1 MSKMSKENHLAN
13 KSSSVKVVPA
23 TIENHVVDIQT
34 ATPTKILPTVL
45 ATAEQQALVDTAPT
59 KILQDLRSLEQRVDA
74 MVFNAGVNDALL
86 RQQLAERHAKMQARM
101 EKRNGIRMTKFKGK
115 LNADVAHVM
124 DDVLNYGSEVKLP
137 AMLDAR
143 INAIVLKAQMGA
155 GMIQK
160 ELNARREAM
169 LKRLE
174 GRNKKRLVKIQMVC
188 EEERNTVEHQILNNK
203 EATIQLPAGGG
214 IEEVSLDEE
223 CGKND
228 EQEQSLVQLERRVDC
243 LIVASGADVLQ
254 LPEYL
259 KQRHTQ
265 MKARVVQRNKI
276 RKARLANK
284 LDAEALNA
292 KAELAKGKQVELPSI
307 PDMQIDAMVL
317 LAQMSAQVVNNELGT
332 RKAAM
337 LARLAK
343 RNQAKLER
351 KKLICNE
358 ETKQISLLLEAGGG
372 TVTKALELP
381 AEDTSEDDSLD
392 VPTAVEE
399 EVKKEMLVAEAE
411 AAKKN
416 TETQKIK
423 IMGGGRRRG
432 RELPTP
438 IPPPKPPPSLPA
450 ANEAA
455 AEDREAKIANDK
467 QLAKKATEE
476 AVALV
481 QEEQKRQEA
490 AEKLAREAQIK
501 RELEE
506 ALLTKQMT
514 TLQNCLEKTMDPN
527 QFDLVTNALT
537 TLQKNPFSKE
547 NKNKIGLMEKAQ
559 VLLTKLE
566 RVWLLKQA
574 VASKCFHFFLFDL
587 VF

>member
-1 MSKMSKENHLAN
+1 
-13 KSSSVKVVPA
+13 
-23 TIENHVVDIQT
+23 
-34 ATPTKILPTVL
+34 
-45 ATAEQQALVDTAPT
+45 
-59 KILQDLRSLEQRVDA
+59 
-74 MVFNAGVNDALL
+74 
-86 RQQLAERHAKMQARM
+86 
-101 EKRNGIRMTKFKGK
+101 
-115 LNADVAHVM
+115 
-124 DDVLNYGSEVKLP
+124 
-137 AMLDAR
+137 
-143 INAIVLKAQMGA
+143 
-155 GMIQK
+155 
-160 ELNARREAM
+160 
-169 LKRLE
+169 
-174 GRNKKRLVKIQMVC
+174 
-188 EEERNTVEHQILNNK
+188 
-203 EATIQLPAGGG
+203 
-214 IEEVSLDEE
+214 
-223 CGKND
+223 
-228 EQEQSLVQLERRVDC
+228 
-243 LIVASGADVLQ
+243 
-254 LPEYL
+254 
-259 KQRHTQ
+259 
-265 MKARVVQRNKI
+265 
-276 RKARLANK
+276 
-284 LDAEALNA
+284 
-292 KAELAKGKQVELPSI
+292 
-307 PDMQIDAMVL
+307 
-317 LAQMSAQVVNNELGT
+317 
-332 RKAAM
+332 
-337 LARLAK
+337 
-343 RNQAKLER
+343 
-351 KKLICNE
+351 
-358 ETKQISLLLEAGGG
+358 
-372 TVTKALELP
+372 
-381 AEDTSEDDSLD
+381 
-392 VPTAVEE
+392 
-399 EVKKEMLVAEAE
+399 VAEAE

-432 RELPTP
+432 RELPTPIPPPKPPPSLTP

-481 QEEQKRQEA
+481 QEEKKRQEA

>member
-1 MSKMSKENHLAN
+1 
-13 KSSSVKVVPA
+13 
-23 TIENHVVDIQT
+23 
-34 ATPTKILPTVL
+34 
-45 ATAEQQALVDTAPT
+45 
-59 KILQDLRSLEQRVDA
+59 
-74 MVFNAGVNDALL
+74 
-86 RQQLAERHAKMQARM
+86 
-101 EKRNGIRMTKFKGK
+101 
-115 LNADVAHVM
+115 
-124 DDVLNYGSEVKLP
+124 
-137 AMLDAR
+137 
-143 INAIVLKAQMGA
+143 
-155 GMIQK
+155 
-160 ELNARREAM
+160 
-169 LKRLE
+169 
-174 GRNKKRLVKIQMVC
+174 
-188 EEERNTVEHQILNNK
+188 
-203 EATIQLPAGGG
+203 
-214 IEEVSLDEE
+214 
-223 CGKND
+223 
-228 EQEQSLVQLERRVDC
+228 LERRANR

-254 LPEYL
+254 LQEYL